1 MRQLPSHHIYD
12 TDNDSDL
19 WQGISDEVS
28 LYNGPRDVCLVG
40 EILTSFKFRDAEEL
54 LQGSSDD
61 EELERPIIRTFD
73 TINEDGG
80 NLLFSSPASEG
91 LRDLHPSAVHI
102 FRLWQTFLDSVNPV
116 IKIFHA
122 PTIQQKILEAS
133 ADLDNIPKPMEALM
147 FGIYCMSIRA
157 FNNPDCK
164 ATFGEEKETLIARY
178 HAGARQALLNVGFLR
193 TSDMTILQALA
204 LFLVRYLLI
213 ICIQITNSRTA
224 FMSQLRYGPSL
235 SILPI
240 GHRCPHCA
248 TNGSQFRRHY
258 LWTTPFRDGNAP
270 STMVATHAP
279 GLPCC

>member
-1 MRQLPSHHIYD
+1 
-12 TDNDSDL
+12 L
-19 WQGISDEVS
+19 WEGISDEVS
-28 LYNGPRDVCLVG
+28 SNNGSRDVCLVG

-80 NLLFSSPASEG
+80 NLLFSSPASEV

-122 PTIQQKILEAS
+122 PTIQQQILEAS
-133 ADLDNIPKPMEALM
+133 ADLDNISKPMEALM

-164 ATFGEEKETLIARY
+164 ATFGEEKEILIARY
-178 HAGARQALLNVGFLR
+178 HAGARQALLNAGFLR

-204 LFLVRYLLI
+204 LFLVRNLLI
-213 ICIQITNSRTA
+213 ISLQRANSKTA
-224 FMSQLRYGPSL
+224 FMSQLRYGSSL
-235 SILPI
+235 SILSNR
-240 GHRCPHCA
+240 HRCPHRA
-248 TNGSQFRRHY
+248 TNGSQLRWHY
-258 LWTTPFRDGNAP
+258 LWAP
-270 STMVATHAP
+270 TF
-279 GLPCC
+279 